1 MGTPT
6 TIPIES
12 EVKNSTNYKESSFP
26 IFASEDTT
34 IMDKNSIEEEKV
46 EENLKLVYEEPD
58 TEDLMQ
64 IRQNWDIGSKV
75 MVYSGS
81 RNKWYKGKITHI
93 TLDMEGEW
101 LHVNYNK
108 VNNKEIQRWNANI
121 QPRKSKSKNKTEKGK
136 NSTRER
142 QKSTE

>member
-108 VNNKEIQRWNANI
+108 VNNKEIQSGMQIYSLENQNLKT
-121 QPRKSKSKNKTEKGK
+121 RKKRGKILQGKDKNL
-136 NSTRER
+136 
-142 QKSTE
+142 